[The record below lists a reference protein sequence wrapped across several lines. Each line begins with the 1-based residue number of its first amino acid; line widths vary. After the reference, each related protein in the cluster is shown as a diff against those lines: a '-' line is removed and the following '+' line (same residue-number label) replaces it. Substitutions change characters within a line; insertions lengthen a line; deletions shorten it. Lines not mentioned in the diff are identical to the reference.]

1 MVVITLGAKN
11 SPFNKTINKTN
22 NQSFSTFYSIKF
34 KQMKTYNALSGKWP
48 FVLSCMVF

>member
-1 MVVITLGAKN
+1 MERKTEN
-11 SPFNKTINKTN
+11 NKKQIINKTN
-22 NQSFSTFYSIKF
+22 NQSFTFSTFYSIKF